1 MGYLEHRKKM
11 KKKILIL
18 GATGM
23 LGHAVTKVFLKNKD
37 KYIITISARPSTVF
51 ANGTGRSD
59 AGGVVL
65 AKSFASCFENLADFE
80 NVIAYDALDLD
91 LSKLWKQNA
100 PPDYI
105 INCIGAIK
113 PTFKHGDPHTYKNI
127 YINSVFPHYLAGYA
141 KETGGKLIHIT
152 TDCVFDGTKGETY
165 TENDLHTAQDDY
177 GNSKSLGEPTTC
189 MLLRT
194 SIIGEE
200 KHNNYSLVEWIKSKR
215 GQEVDGYTNHLWNG
229 ITTTQYGEMCHAII
243 QEQLYEEEC
252 YHVFSPDTVNKHE
265 LVSLISSKLDLGIKV
280 NEVQTDMSIN
290 RALSTVKELNNKLN
304 VPSIEEQL
312 NQALKK

>member
-11 KKKILIL
+11 KKITIL

-37 KYIITISARPSTVF
+37 KYIITITARPSTVF
-51 ANGTGRSD
+51 ANGTGKSE

-65 AKSFASCFENLADFE
+65 SKDFVSCFENLSDFE

-91 LSKLWKQNA
+91 LSKLWKEKT

-113 PTFKHGDPHTYKNI
+113 PTFKHDDPHMYKNI
-127 YINSVFPHYLAGYA
+127 YINSVFPHYLSGYA
-141 KETGGKLIHIT
+141 KETGAKLIHIT
-152 TDCVFDGTKGETY
+152 TDCVFDGAKGDSY
-165 TENDLHTAQDDY
+165 TENDLHNTHDNY
-177 GNSKSLGEPTTC
+177 GSSKSLGEPTNC
-189 MLLRT
+189 MVLRT
-194 SIIGEE
+194 SVIGEE
-200 KHNNYSLVEWIKSKR
+200 KHNNHSLVEWVKSKK

-229 ITTTQYGEMCHAII
+229 ITSTQFGEICHTII
-243 QEQLYEEEC
+243 QEQLHEEDC
-252 YHVFSPDTVNKHE
+252 YHVFSPDTVSKHE
-265 LVSLISSKLDLGIKV
+265 LVSLINNKLDLGMKV
-280 NEVQTDMSIN
+280 NEVQTDLPIN

-304 VPSIEEQL
+304 VPSLEEQL
-312 NQALKK
+312 DQAFKK